1 MTPMSDDRLREAYA
15 RALEER
21 ARTHRGDC
29 PSPEAMLALAR
40 REGTEA
46 ARLTTLD
53 HVMSCGHCQEEFEL
67 LRALERAGGDE
78 GRRGAEQI
86 RWRRYASVALAA
98 SVLLAVGIGVG
109 QRLGRD
115 DTDVLRGGTDGIAL
129 AAPAAEVAVAASSPV
144 VLVWHPVAGATR
156 YTIELLAADGTLAF
170 SGETADTTLI
180 VAAPPVAGEYRWL
193 VRAQAGD
200 GTERRSAARAL
211 RVREE

>member
-1 MTPMSDDRLREAYA
+1 MTPISDEQLREAYA

-21 ARTHRGDC
+21 GRTHRGDC

-40 REGTEA
+40 REGRESD
-46 ARLTTLD
+46 RLTTLD
-53 HVMSCGHCQEEFEL
+53 HVMSCGHCQQEFEL
-67 LRALERAGGDE
+67 LRALARAGGEE
-78 GRRGAEQI
+78 GRRAVEQI

-98 SVLLAVGIGVG
+98 SVLLAVGVGVE
-109 QRLGRD
+109 QRFGRD
-115 DTDVLRGGTDGIAL
+115 GADVLRGDADDIAL
-129 AAPAAEVAVAASSPV
+129 AAPAAEAAVAASSPV
-144 VLVWHPVAGATR
+144 VLAWHPLEGATR
-156 YTIELLAADGTLAF
+156 YSIELLSTDGTLAF
-170 SGETADTTLI
+170 SGQTADTTLI

>member
-1 MTPMSDDRLREAYA
+1 MMPISDERLREAYA

-40 REGTEA
+40 REGPEA
-46 ARLTTLD
+46 ERLTTLD
-53 HVMSCGHCQEEFEL
+53 HVMSCGHCQQEFEL
-67 LRALERAGGDE
+67 LRALARAGGE
-78 GRRGAEQI
+78 ESRRAVEQI

-98 SVLLAVGIGVG
+98 SVLLAVGVGVS
-109 QRLGRD
+109 QRFVGD
-115 DTDVLRGGTDGIAL
+115 EADITRGPGDGIVL
-129 AAPAAEVAVAASSPV
+129 AAPDAEAAVAAASPV
-144 VLVWHPVAGATR
+144 VLAWHPVDGATR
-156 YTIELLAADGTLAF
+156 YTIELLATDGGLAF

-180 VAAPPVAGEYRWL
+180 VAAPQSAGEYRWL